1 MKAARYIAPGQIAVE
16 EAAMPEP
23 PRGGLLL
30 RMEIAAVCGSDLHY
44 CADSPPESFP
54 WKPGQSGHECVGSIE
69 VSRSKEWTPG
79 ARVLVLPPE
88 FNGFAEW
95 VAVDPA
101 YVLALPDGMASELGV
116 LAQQLGTVLFCC
128 RKLQNVLDKRFVVIG
143 QGPAGLLFSA
153 VLHASGARQV
163 IGVDLVEHR
172 LAMAR
177 RLGVERTIDMARD
190 DPVEA
195 VLQYTDGHMADG
207 VVEAVGKAET
217 INLCPKLVRQGG
229 EVALFGV
236 PKKEF
241 LPIAMEQFLR
251 KNVRLVASAD
261 AQGEPGLR
269 SFRLALDMIASR
281 RIDVRPLITHR
292 LPLSAI
298 AEAFSLAETKRD
310 GAVKVLVD
318 LR

>member
-16 EAAMPEP
+16 EVEMPEP
-23 PRGGLLL
+23 PRGGLLI

-69 VSRSKEWTPG
+69 ASLSEDWRPG
-79 ARVLVLPPE
+79 MRTLVLPPE

-101 YVLALPDGMASELGV
+101 YVLALPDGMAPEQGV

-153 VLHASGARQV
+153 VLHSLGARQV
-163 IGVDLVEHR
+163 IGIDLVKHR

-177 RLGVERTIDMARD
+177 RLGVAHTIDAMRD
-190 DPVEA
+190 DPVEC
-195 VLQYTDGHMADG
+195 VRQYTDGHMADG

-236 PKKEF
+236 PKKKF

-251 KNVRLVASAD
+251 KNVRLVASAH
-261 AQGEPGLR
+261 AQGEPGLQ
-269 SFRLALDMIASR
+269 SFRLALGMIASR
-281 RIDVRPLITHR
+281 RLDVRPLITHR
-292 LPLSAI
+292 FPLSAI

-310 GAVKVLVD
+310 GAVKVLLD
-318 LR
+318 FQ